1 MKAAFGFAF
10 LSLSIVAMA
19 GCASM
24 EPRGEAAPRAQALTA
39 EEMYIARVEQIAR
52 RRGIDVMWVNLPK
65 FDGKTPQTLAQE

>member
-24 EPRGEAAPRAQALTA
+24 EPRAGAPQAQALTA

-52 RRGIDVMWVNLPK
+52 RRGVDVTWVNLPK
-65 FDGKTPQTLAQE
+65 FDGKTPPALAQE